1 MSIVT
6 GKIYGYAR
14 VSTKEQHEDRQVL
27 ALVACGIAQS
37 SIFIDKQSGK
47 DFNRPAYQRL
57 MKKITPGDAL
67 YIKSID
73 RLGRNYEEIIEQWRL
88 VTKEIG
94 ADIVVVD
101 MPLLDTRQKE
111 RDLTG
116 TFIADLVLQILSYVA
131 ETERA
136 FNRQRQSEGIAVAKA
151 KGVRF
156 GRPPKERPN
165 LFPALFEA
173 WQRNE
178 VSARTAAKTLGIAH
192 RTFILWASEQSATI
206 NG

>member
-1 MSIVT
+1 MSITVS
-6 GKIYGYAR
+6 KVYGYAR
-14 VSTKEQHEDRQVL
+14 VSTREQHEDRQIL
-27 ALVACGIAQS
+27 ALMACGIAQS

-94 ADIVVVD
+94 ADIVVID

-165 LFPALFEA
+165 LFHTLFEA

-192 RTFILWASEQSATI
+192 RTFILWASEQSATV